1 MVTLVMT
8 LLLWVGTKRSAQV
21 TSLIVG
27 IKLVVI
33 VFFLAVGARE
43 VQPVHWS
50 PLLPNGWSRVGKAA
64 AIVFF
69 PYIGFDAVSTAAEEA
84 KHPQRDLSIAILGSL
99 WFCLLLYM
107 AVAAVLTGIIPID
120 QIDIHAPVADAL
132 KQVGYSGGRF

>member
-1 MVTLVMT
+1 MT

-33 VFFLAVGARE
+33 VFF
-43 VQPVHWS
+43 
-50 PLLPNGWSRVGKAA
+50 
-64 AIVFF
+64 

-84 KHPQRDLSIAILGSL
+84 KHPQQDVPIAILGSL
-99 WFCLLLYM
+99 GFCLLLYM

-132 KQVGYSGGRF
+132 KQVGYSGGAILVGMGAPASPVFCSL